1 MTGRRDEVQTARN
14 ARQAGLRLAAQL
26 AADLAAIPGW
36 LHVGDPVRLTD
47 PADHAAAQQAADLVA
62 ELVAAHRCVT
72 ALDAELDG
80 LDGVRAASAFR
91 FVEWSNWLAGVPDAA
106 TLLAQLVPDPRRRF
120 LGAEPAMTTATA
132 QRIVDTVAAN
142 GGVVG
147 DGQVFVTTAALAD
160 DDVFDLEH
168 TAMVR
173 LDPLPPDQS
182 IGVLLPLRLETRFRR
197 PAAAGDPWRLRIR
210 VYPDP
215 IALAAPPSTPT
226 QSEADLVASCWSRCG
241 GDLGADTGEVA
252 FRSLASAVG
261 GGRAA
266 YLLRTVPV
274 VRSGTA
280 FVADGAFR
288 PPGVVTDGYR
298 AALPDVLQVW
308 GDVGNGLV
316 QLGELSPNLTEIA
329 AQADL
334 GTTMA
339 DMRADQVPEKWWTS
353 YRAAL
358 DVGLAVE
365 VDVPDGPGGPPGP
378 SGPTLSVLL
387 VTGLSDREV
396 RPVLEALADNSTL
409 AVVTPMSPTNTVAG
423 APAADLGRD
432 AVGWLAVA
440 TAVGS
445 GSADGLAEVLTGQP
459 LLDGVPTAD
468 LRLHAAIPPLVEALW
483 PVLWQRWLKDVEG
496 LGIEIMRMGGWAARV
511 LAPLGPFP
519 AVRVGDVPYG
529 VLPGVDLSTWVSPP
543 GDPVW
548 EAAIAATFGNARPGT
563 PDVIAAWAAA
573 GTAGGSA
580 QGADADRLLEII
592 GRVPTSRQLGSRA
605 YLPLEAIALL
615 RAATLGADPLR
626 VLQEWGDAADILSF
640 APGPTRRYEPFG
652 YVQPTVE
659 GGGQW
664 GKLLESYLK
673 TSWEQ
678 LAYGAQ
684 KDHGQPDK
692 SPLLARLV
700 RQALLLTQAEV
711 SRLDD
716 DHWPSWTA
724 PYVLPLDSAEQ
735 LAQDAARG
743 PEVYRLP
750 DYAQQ
755 RFDSQYPPDPRV
767 DAVVTQFRSVRD
779 AVQQLAGLGD
789 DLLDGHPLASAV
801 TAVVDASSHRV
812 DPWITALGTR
822 RLRRLDARGVPR
834 RLGAYGW
841 VDELTPA
848 TDPTPPTSAGLL
860 HAPGHAQALAAAVLR
875 DHAVHEDDARWQI
888 TARSDLVRLAARI
901 GDDVRLGIHLSE
913 SLGREIERRAGDPAA
928 VLILRRRFPPRP
940 EQAGRRVC
948 DGLAVLDA
956 AAALVPPETGPLD
969 DLRQVLDTYAD
980 LLVADAVHDVVSGR
994 AAQAQESM
1002 EAAAGLGAPPELR
1015 LLRTQRQG
1023 ATVRTTVVIALPP
1036 APDPDTASPTAV
1048 ADPAFAALLSTEL
1061 GPATDWTWTADGGSV
1076 TLVDL
1081 GLDVADVVLIPQPR
1095 LVDIASDR
1103 LGAPVTGGTS
1113 ASKRAGLDR
1122 VCSLLGAQRDPTDL
1136 IDTGDAAA
1144 QVRTRLATLRA
1155 TAATVLADLSADPPT
1170 ASAAAAARRW
1180 GLPDDVGEAA
1190 RVLGARLDEIGA
1202 PGSDDVADVGTLAD
1216 RIRTLLAPASAL
1228 PVTYTVTLPPV
1239 VAADALDREWLEV
1252 LAAVRPALAR
1262 LEAHQLIRSWP
1273 AAATAP
1279 ESLWTVPTNGDRQ
1292 VVVYG
1297 PAATAG
1303 GPVAVALLDDWAE
1316 TVPSTR
1322 HTTHASFGFDAP
1334 RSRAPQCLLLAIP
1347 PDESVALTA
1356 AALPAIVLSAR
1367 QQARARMAQPDRL
1380 ADWSLA
1386 VPMSMVLITGPA
1398 GESLV
1403 DP

>member
-1 MTGRRDEVQTARN
+1 
-14 ARQAGLRLAAQL
+14 
-26 AADLAAIPGW
+26 
-36 LHVGDPVRLTD
+36 
-47 PADHAAAQQAADLVA
+47 
-62 ELVAAHRCVT
+62 
-72 ALDAELDG
+72 
-80 LDGVRAASAFR
+80 
-91 FVEWSNWLAGVPDAA
+91 
-106 TLLAQLVPDPRRRF
+106 
-120 LGAEPAMTTATA
+120 MTTATA

-160 DDVFDLEH
+160 DDVFDLDH

-215 IALAAPPSTPT
+215 IALAAPPATPT

-241 GDLGADTGEVA
+241 GDLTGDAGEAA
-252 FRSLASAVG
+252 FGSLASAVG
-261 GGRAA
+261 GGRATF
-266 YLLRTVPV
+266 LLRTVPV
-274 VRSGTA
+274 VRSGTG

-288 PPGVVTDGYR
+288 PPGVITDGYR
-298 AALPDVLQVW
+298 AALPEVLQVW
-308 GDVGNGLV
+308 GDTGTGLAL
-316 QLGELSPNLTEIA
+316 LGELTPNLTEIA

-334 GTTMA
+334 GTAMTE
-339 DMRADQVPEKWWTS
+339 MRPDLVPEKWWTS
-353 YRAAL
+353 YRVAL
-358 DVGLAVE
+358 EVGLAIE
-365 VDVPDGPGGPPGP
+365 FDVPDGPGGPPGP
-378 SGPTLSVLL
+378 DGPTLAVLM
-387 VTGLSDREV
+387 VTGLSNQEV
-396 RPVLEALADNSTL
+396 RPVLAALADNSTL

-423 APAADLGRD
+423 APAAELGRD
-432 AVGWLAVA
+432 AAGWLAVA
-440 TAVGS
+440 STVGS
-445 GSADGLAEVLTGQP
+445 GSANGLAGVLTGQP
-459 LLDGVPTAD
+459 LLDGVPAAD
-468 LRLHAAIPPLVEALW
+468 LRLHAAVPPLVAALW

-519 AVRVGDVPYG
+519 AIRVGDVPYG

-548 EAAIAATFGNARPGT
+548 EAAIAATFGNAGAGA
-563 PDVIAAWAAA
+563 PDVIGAWAAA
-573 GTAGGSA
+573 GVAGGSA
-580 QGADADRLLEII
+580 QGADSERLLDII

-615 RAATLGADPLR
+615 RAATLGTDPR
-626 VLQEWGDAADILSF
+626 QVMQEWRGAAEILRF
-640 APGPTRRYEPFG
+640 APDPTRRYEPFG
-652 YVQPTVE
+652 YVERAVE
-659 GGGQW
+659 GDGRLGA
-664 GKLLESYLK
+664 LLETYLK
-673 TSWEQ
+673 TSWEE

-684 KDHGQPDK
+684 KDRGQPDK

-716 DHWPSWTA
+716 DHWPSWTP

-743 PEVYRLP
+743 AQVLELP

-767 DAVVTQFRSVRD
+767 DAVVRQFHDVRD
-779 AVQQLAGLGD
+779 AVQELAGLGD
-789 DLLDGHPLASAV
+789 ALLDGQPLATAV

-841 VDELTPA
+841 VDDLSPA
-848 TDPTPPTSAGLL
+848 LDPTPPTSGGLL
-860 HAPGHAQALAAAVLR
+860 HAPGHAQALTAAVLR
-875 DHAVHEDDARWQI
+875 DHAVHDDDARWQI

-901 GDDVRLGIHLSE
+901 GADVRLGIHLSE

-956 AAALVPPETGPLD
+956 DAALVPPETGPLD

-1023 ATVRTTVVIALPP
+1023 TTVRTTVLIALAP
-1036 APDPDTASPTAV
+1036 ADPDMDSPAAI
-1048 ADPAFAALLSTEL
+1048 ADPAVAALLSTEL
-1061 GPATDWTWTADGGSV
+1061 GPAADWNWTVDGRSV

-1095 LVDIASDR
+1095 LVAIASDL
-1103 LGAPVTGGTS
+1103 LGSAVTGGTATS
-1113 ASKRAGLDR
+1113 RRAQLDR

-1136 IDTGDAAA
+1136 IDADDVAA
-1144 QVRTRLATLRA
+1144 QVRARLTVLRAAAATLL
-1155 TAATVLADLSADPPT
+1155 TDMSVDPPT
-1170 ASAAAAARRW
+1170 ASGARRW
-1180 GLPDDVGEAA
+1180 GLPDDPDEAA
-1190 RVLGARLDEIGA
+1190 QLLAARLDQIGTQS
-1202 PGSDDVADVGTLAD
+1202 SDDAADVATMAD

-1228 PVTYTVTLPPV
+1228 PITYTATLPPV
-1239 VAADALDREWLEV
+1239 VVGGALDRDWLEI

-1262 LEAHQLIRSWP
+1262 LEAHQLIRDWP

-1279 ESLWTVPTNGDRQ
+1279 ESMWTVPANGDRQ

-1297 PAATAG
+1297 PAALAS
-1303 GPVAVALLDDWAE
+1303 GPVSVALVDDWAE

-1356 AALPAIVLSAR
+1356 AALPAMVVSAR
-1367 QQARARMAQPDRL
+1367 QQARARMAQPDQL

-1386 VPMSMVLITGPA
+1386 VPMSMVLLTGPA

-1403 DP
+1403 DS